1 MSKAQC
7 LDCQDIIESKY
18 RHDFVR
24 CSCGNS
30 FLDGGDDYLRA
41 SGKLV
46 ILDGEQRLS
55 PMELFMND
63 AEPVAISNE
72 KLFSALDRD
81 ENLQKLIEEVVED
94 DMFND
99 DSFLDDD
106 FDDYNLGYQAGTLDE
121 RERILQGIQKLEDQS
136 HATKTP
142 LYQDT
147 MFTKIR
153 EIVRR

>member
-7 LDCQDIIESKY
+7 LDCEDILESKH
-18 RHDFVR
+18 RHDFVK
-24 CSCGNS
+24 CKCGNS
-30 FLDGGDDYLRA
+30 FLDGGEDYFRGGGNL
-41 SGKLV
+41 L
-46 ILDGEQRLS
+46 
-55 PMELFMND
+55 PLF
-63 AEPVAISNE
+63 
-72 KLFSALDRD
+72 D
-81 ENLQKLIEEVVED
+81 EV
-94 DMFND
+94 FND
-99 DSFLDDD
+99 NSFLDDD